1 MEKNVRK
8 PLRKTISELLYFIC
22 ISSLLVSSFSFTALA
37 EDANSSSSINSNDK
51 ISTSLSSKLGEISET
66 EKVPIIIELPNQSIK
81 FNTAAGKSQIE
92 SEQKNL
98 VKFLESEKS
107 KSNAQ
112 EIKSIKLI
120 NAIAVKVTPGVVAS
134 LAKRSDVARIE
145 PDQIVSIP
153 EQPETSLEKIKT
165 STTQTNTASTNAWGV
180 DKIDAP
186 AVWQRGITGKGITVA
201 VVDTGIDAT
210 HPDLDDLD
218 DSSSTNDPKVVGWI
232 DYVSSESS
240 AYDDN
245 GHGTHVSGTISGTGA
260 NGIQTGVAPGTK
272 LIVAKVFDS
281 EGSGYLSDSILG
293 FEWAINNN
301 ANIISYSGGSSEH
314 SSLFTT
320 TINKVV
326 AAGIVPVIA
335 AGNDGL
341 YGSGTINCPGDE
353 LNSVTVGATDSSN
366 SIAYFSSRGPVTLND
381 QTYIKPDVS
390 APGVSVPSTYP
401 GDGYASGSGTS
412 MATPHVSGTAALILQ
427 KNPTMKPSEV
437 KQKLESTAKNLGS
450 TGKDNDYGSGLI
462 NAYKAVFGSTSSSPV
477 ANFSAS
483 PTSGKVPLTVAFT
496 DTSTGTPTKWKW
508 SFGDGTTSVQQ
519 NPIHKYSKAGNYTV
533 ALTATNT
540 AGSNTVTKTNYVLV
554 VSKPA
559 AAFSA
564 YPTSGKAPLTVAFT
578 DTSTGTP
585 TKWKWSFGDGTTSV
599 QQNPKH
605 KYSKAG
611 NYTVALTAANAVGSS
626 TVTKTNHIVVV
637 SKPAAAFSAYPTSGK
652 APLTVA
658 FTDKSSGNPTAYK
671 WSFGDGTVSREK
683 NPKYQY
689 LQEGNYKV
697 TLTVSNAAGSSTV
710 TKTNYITVTTNT
722 RPGIYAESK

>member
-1 MEKNVRK
+1 VEKKVRK
-8 PLRKTISELLYFIC
+8 PLRKTISELLCFIC
-22 ISSLLVSSFSFTALA
+22 ISSLLVSLVSFIALA
-37 EDANSSSSINSNDK
+37 EDKNSSFSINSNDK

-66 EKVPIIIELPNQSIK
+66 EKVPIIIELPNQGIK
-81 FNTAAGKSQIE
+81 FNTATGKSQIE

-120 NAIAVKVTPGVVAS
+120 NAIAVKATPGVVAS

-153 EQPETSLEKIKT
+153 EQSETSLEKMKI
-165 STTQTNTASTNAWGV
+165 STTQSNAASTDAWGV
-180 DKIDAP
+180 DKIGAP
-186 AVWQRGITGKGITVA
+186 AVWKRGITGKGITVA

-232 DYVSSESS
+232 DYVNSKSS
-240 AYDDN
+240 AYDDE

-281 EGSGYLSDSILG
+281 EGSGYLSDIILG
-293 FEWAINNN
+293 FEWAVNNN
-301 ANIISYSGGSSEH
+301 ARIISYSGGSSKH

-326 AAGIVPVIA
+326 AAGVVPVIA
-335 AGNDGL
+335 AGNDGK
-341 YGSGTINCPGDE
+341 SGTINCPADE

-366 SIAYFSSRGPVTLND
+366 SIAFFSSRGPVTLND
-381 QTYIKPDVS
+381 KTYIKPDVS

-401 GDGYASGSGTS
+401 GGEYAEWSGTS

-427 KNPTMKPSEV
+427 KNPTLKPSEV
-437 KQKLESTAKNLGS
+437 KQKLESTAKDLGS

-483 PTSGKVPLTVAFT
+483 PTSGKVPLNVAFT

-540 AGSNTVTKTNYVLV
+540 AGSNTVTKKNYIVI

-564 YPTSGKAPLTVAFT
+564 TPTLGKAPLTVALT

-599 QQNPKH
+599 QQNPNH

-611 NYTVALTAANAVGSS
+611 NYTVALTAANAVGSN
-626 TVTKTNHIVVV
+626 TVTKTNYIVVV

-671 WSFGDGTVSREK
+671 WSFGDGAISREK
-683 NPKYQY
+683 NPKHQY
-689 LQEGNYKV
+689 LQAGKYKI
-697 TLTVSNAAGSSTV
+697 TFTVSNAAGSSTV

-722 RPGIYAESK
+722 RPGIYSESK